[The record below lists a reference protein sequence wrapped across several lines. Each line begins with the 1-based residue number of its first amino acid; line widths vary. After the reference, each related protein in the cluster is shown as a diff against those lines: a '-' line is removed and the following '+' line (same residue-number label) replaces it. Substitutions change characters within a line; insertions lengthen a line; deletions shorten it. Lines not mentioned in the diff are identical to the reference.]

1 MAAMTKKDALARVR
15 RILDKAPLIDAHN
28 DLPIVIRH
36 QAGCDVRA
44 FDLTRDHQ
52 GYDTDIPRL
61 KKGRL
66 DAQWW
71 AAFVPSRVAAPGL
84 VTLEQIDVALEIA
97 RAHPEVFLPAT
108 RASDVGR
115 AKRLG
120 RIASFV
126 TVESGIGLQNSLAP
140 LRVWYAAGVRLMTL
154 CHNETLDWVDSSTD
168 AASHGGLTGFGEEV
182 VREMNRLGMIV
193 DCAHTSNAAQHR
205 VLDVSRAPVVFSHMN
220 AFSLCNHPRNI
231 ADDVLDRL
239 KANGGMVM
247 ATFVPSFISQDLRD
261 WLRPAT
267 DPFGKAP
274 AELGPG
280 RVDGDARA
288 KGGPG
293 AACEPRAA
301 VRPHRVHD
309 QSSRPRS
316 HRHRLR
322 FLRRPGARWPRG
334 RVEVPRSAGRVAATR
349 LERRRHRENRRRQ
362 FPARVQSR
370 RTHCQEASGERAA
383 THRPRQR
390 QLIDTF
396 RDSHQSP
403 TTSAMPAAIVTIWRA
418 RRIALR
424 HLNWPRLAWKCST
437 TGSTPG
443 ASKIFE

>member
-1 MAAMTKKDALARVR
+1 MLIVSGRQLASRPSPLRWTLFSFPDMLVGLAALRHQWERPDDMAAMTKKDALARVR

-36 QAGCDVRA
+36 QAGCDVCA

-274 AELGPG
+274 ADSDRAEWMAMHARKVGP
-280 RVDGDARA
+280 A
-288 KGGPG
+288 
-293 AACEPRAA
+293 PRASLEQLCDHIA
-301 VRPHRVHD
+301 YMTNRAGLDHIGIGSDFFGGQVPDGLEDVSKFPDLLAELLLRGWSDGAIAKIAGGNFLRVFKSVERTARKL
-309 QSSRPRS
+309 QASERPRI
-316 HRHRLR
+316 
-322 FLRRPGARWPRG
+322 
-334 RVEVPRSAGRVAATR
+334 
-349 LERRRHRENRRRQ
+349 
-362 FPARVQSR
+362 ARVS
-370 RTHCQEASGERAA
+370 AS
-383 THRPRQR
+383 
-390 QLIDTF
+390 
-396 RDSHQSP
+396 
-403 TTSAMPAAIVTIWRA
+403 
-418 RRIALR
+418 
-424 HLNWPRLAWKCST
+424 
-437 TGSTPG
+437 
-443 ASKIFE
+443 